1 MRKQITRAG
10 KTPIWSQLR
19 GQNNEGI
26 LLAVLIVLV
35 VVMSIVSRDFLQIST
50 LFAIIR
56 SSIVPLIFALGV
68 LLVIISGGIDVSFAA
83 IAVFSAY
90 ATVTAQLTFA
100 VDFGLI
106 GSFLF
111 AMVLGTLLGLI
122 NGYIISK
129 FRLPT
134 LIVTLGTQGI
144 FQGVLMTY
152 VGSRYI
158 ADLPAGMASASTVN
172 LVTLPTANGVALL
185 HVMIIP
191 AVVLTLAV
199 SWLLNRTMFGR
210 FIYAI
215 GGDEESA
222 RRAGINVKSVQ
233 MRVYMIVGVMAAIGG
248 VIYMVMGRSASP
260 KELIGGELDI
270 IAAVVLGGASI
281 FGGYG
286 SVKGTVLGVLLVQLI
301 NNSLILVGVP
311 SAWQRAA
318 VGVLLIVGVSI
329 QAISAKR
336 ARKQVGV
343 LPEETVK

>member
-1 MRKQITRAG
+1 MKKQLAQTG
-10 KTPIWSQLR
+10 KTPFLSKLK

-26 LLAVLIVLV
+26 LLAVLIILI
-35 VVMSIVSRDFLQIST
+35 VVMSLVSRDFLQVST

-90 ATVTAQLTFA
+90 TTVTVQLNFA
-100 VDFGLI
+100 KDFGLI
-106 GSFLF
+106 CSFLF
-111 AMVLGTLLGLI
+111 AMVLGTLLGLV

-158 ADLPAGMASASTVN
+158 ADLPVGMAKASTVN

-191 AVVLTLAV
+191 AIVLTAVV

-210 FIYAI
+210 FVYAI

-233 MRVYMIVGVMAAIGG
+233 MRVYVIAGVMAAIGG

-336 ARKQVGV
+336 AQKQVGFIQ
-343 LPEETVK
+343 EETVK